1 MTAIA
6 CTRLIVEL
14 EDVVKAG
21 PAERRVQILRQVTCL
36 FLASVGRLKERHIGV
51 YDDVFVRL
59 IECVDARTLARLSSV
74 LADLTLAPTQAVRRL
89 ALHEDAT
96 VAVPVL
102 LKSGSIVEKD
112 LVEIAGTRAQ
122 QHLLAIAER
131 KTLSEILTDIL
142 LIRGD
147 TDVCRALARN
157 AGARFSRRGLSKL
170 IGTAERDDE
179 IADALVLRPD
189 ITAETVCELVSKT
202 TSRVH
207 ARLLKVAAPG
217 IRGTIEVAIES
228 MAAAADKKKHEP
240 IDYSEAKST
249 VLALNNAGKLNDSS
263 VNRFAVRGEHTHL
276 VAALSLLADVAI
288 ETVEQLMREGDC
300 CGLVIACRASRL
312 NWQTTLAVI
321 RNCRRAQQIPQREM
335 EQYKEVFES
344 LFLSTAQRT
353 IRYGS
358 VRDVLSNTGSTG
370 NARAATGAI

>member
-6 CTRLIVEL
+6 CAQVIAEL
-14 EDVVKAG
+14 ENVVRTG

-36 FLASVGRLKERHIGV
+36 FLASVDRLKEHHVSV

-59 IECVDARTLARLSSV
+59 IECVDARTLAKLSAV
-74 LADLTLAPTQAVRRL
+74 LADQTSAPTQAVRRL

-112 LVEIAGTRAQ
+112 LVEIAGTRGQ
-122 QHLLAIAER
+122 QHLLAIAEG

-147 TDVCRALARN
+147 AHVCRALAKN
-157 AGARFSRRGLSKL
+157 VGARFSRRGLSKL
-170 IGTAERDDE
+170 IGTAERDE
-179 IADALVLRPD
+179 ETADALVLRSD

-217 IRGTIEVAIES
+217 IRETIAVAIQS
-228 MAAAADKKKHEP
+228 MAAAADRKEHEP
-240 IDYSEAKST
+240 IDYSEARST

-263 VNRFAVRGEHTHL
+263 VNRFAVRGQHTNL
-276 VAALSLLADVAI
+276 IAALSLLAEVAI
-288 ETVEQLMREGDC
+288 ETVEQLMRESDC
-300 CGLVIACRASRL
+300 CGLLVACRASRL

-321 RNCRRAQQIPQREM
+321 RNCRRTQQIPQREM
-335 EQYKEVFES
+335 EQYKEVFDS

-358 VRDVLSNTGSTG
+358 VRDITSNAGSTG
-370 NARAATGAI
+370 NTLATAGAN